1 MQFLDQRTC
10 ISHDQCDQIWH
21 FLKALGEN
29 FFCKVAQIF
38 DDILGYFEKIS
49 PFRPKLVCLL
59 LGNFWEVLVT
69 LVTIEMIDWYQ
80 SEVKEFFLQGEIKFL
95 HNVFYDADLPS
106 SNEYF
111 LQLPDAFAIRYWKG
125 GWKNG
130 KSKCK
135 CKMSIFKVEKY

>member
-1 MQFLDQRTC
+1 M
-10 ISHDQCDQIWH
+10 
-21 FLKALGEN
+21 
-29 FFCKVAQIF
+29 
-38 DDILGYFEKIS
+38 
-49 PFRPKLVCLL
+49 
-59 LGNFWEVLVT
+59 VT

-125 GWKNG
+125 HWKNG

-135 CKMSIFKVEKY
+135 CKKSIFKVEKY